1 MTLIDNQPDYQPID
15 ADRLLA
21 ALHDPATPTTVLTVT
36 DADQGTYTERVL
48 RPGQTL
54 IQEQGVLPYPRDH
67 YGQVTISEHK
77 AILEAARGR
86 ATTANFPD
94 VLRQG
99 VQFDALTAYAGIP
112 LIWRLLVGDETPSS
126 QQQEEYLK
134 DAGMGIAQIVPEG
147 AEYPEAALDLGD
159 GVVIA
164 NHKRGF
170 KFPVTEEMRRFD
182 QLGKVRD
189 LAQQAGIALA
199 ITEEYAVIEVLTTS
213 ANYTRTA
220 DDNDEGNN
228 TQTLTLSASALETAL
243 NVLLTMK
250 DKNGVY
256 LGVRPTI
263 MFCAPKALNAAK
275 RLIQSRTL
283 VRAFGPSDTAEVD
296 GTGELNPFFGMVDTI
311 VSSPYIGQNYEW
323 GLLDNTR
330 GALKFQRVDPATV
343 RGPVLDEATDTLW
356 FYPRTWFGV
365 GFKDDRFAFFSDS
378 ATRPTVS

>member
-1 MTLIDNQPDYQPID
+1 MTLNDYQPID
-15 ADRLLA
+15 TDHLLA
-21 ALHDPATPTTVLTVT
+21 ALNNPATPMTVLTVT

-54 IQEQGVLPYPRDH
+54 IQEQGILPYPRDL
-67 YGQVTISEHK
+67 YGNVTISEAK
-77 AILEAARGR
+77 ALVEAAHGR

-94 VLRQG
+94 TLRQG
-99 VQFDALTAYAGIP
+99 VQFDALTSYAGIP

-134 DAGMGIAQIVPEG
+134 DAGMGIAQVVAEG
-147 AEYPEAALDLGD
+147 AEYPEAALDLGE
-159 GVVIA
+159 GVIIA

-199 ITEEYAVIEVLTTS
+199 ITEEYAVIEVLTTP
-213 ANYTRTA
+213 ANYTRSA
-220 DDNDEGNN
+220 ANGDNDEGAN

-283 VRAFGPSDTAEVD
+283 VRTHGDSAEVD
-296 GTGELNPFFGMVDTI
+296 GMGELNPFFGIVDTI

-343 RGPVLDEATDTLW
+343 RGPVLDEATDTYW

-365 GFKDDRFAFFSDS
+365 GFKDDRFAFYSDS
-378 ATRPTVS
+378 DTRPTVS